1 VRQRIFFKL
10 LLLILVVVGV
20 STAALDL
27 LVRRSWEASLSSQ
40 LQQDLQD
47 KVKMFAARADRE
59 AGSIPFQQLAN
70 EVAGAARARA
80 TIIERSG
87 KVLADSEANSTEM
100 ENHATRPEF
109 IAALQHGQVGS
120 DTRTSHTLG
129 IEFRYVAAPTSF
141 GAVRLAYPLSAIR
154 ADVRR
159 VRNELLEA
167 SGFALLVGFVI
178 ALIGAESAARRLRKM
193 VAFAQEIA
201 AGNLAARLPDSGNDE
216 IALLALALDK
226 TARQLETN
234 FRRLDSSRQQL
245 ETLLNSM
252 EDAVVAVS
260 SKREVVWFN
269 GTMKRLATSTISVGT
284 PLIRAVRDP
293 EFLRA
298 VDEVLK
304 QQKAHSVSLYS
315 VAPGRTFGMTSA
327 PLPDGG
333 AVCVLRDT
341 TEIARV
347 ERTRRDF
354 IANVSHE
361 LRTPL
366 TSLLGYT
373 ETLLDESLD
382 AKAREFLE
390 IMRRNAQRMTRLTED
405 LLTLARVESG
415 EYKLEQAPVSTH
427 ELLKD
432 AQISFNELARAKG
445 LAIEIASSPDVQVFA
460 DRDAIHQVFANLLD
474 NALKYASGTKK
485 IEIGAVDRSGKVEFY
500 VRDFGPGIPSEHLP
514 RLFERFYRVDKARSR
529 EAGGTGLGLAIVKHI
544 VMNHQGEAGVNSELG
559 HGSVFWFRL
568 PVAKAGIEPT
578 AETSAEPVQAAGIVS
593 KGRGRSE

>member
-1 VRQRIFFKL
+1 VRQRVFLKFL
-10 LLLILVVVGV
+10 VLITAVVGV

-27 LVRRSWEASLSSQ
+27 FVRRSWEASISSQ
-40 LQQDLQD
+40 RQHDLED
-47 KVKMFAARADRE
+47 KVQMFAARANRE

-70 EVAGAARARA
+70 EVSAASHDRV

-87 KVLADSEANSTEM
+87 KVLADSAANNEEM
-100 ENHATRPEF
+100 ENQATRPEF
-109 IAALQHGQVGS
+109 IAALEHGQVGAN
-120 DTRTSHTLG
+120 TRISRTLG
-129 IEFRYVAAPTSF
+129 SEFSYAAAPTSF
-141 GAVRLAYPLSAIR
+141 GAVRLAYPLERTRSDIR
-154 ADVRR
+154 RARER
-159 VRNELLEA
+159 LLEA
-167 SGFALLVGFVI
+167 SGIALLVGLVL
-178 ALIGAESAARRLRKM
+178 ALIGAESVTRRLRKI
-193 VAFAQEIA
+193 VAFAQEIG
-201 AGNLAARLPDSGNDE
+201 AGNLSARLPESGSDE
-216 IALLALALDK
+216 IAWLAMTLDK

-234 FRRLDSSRQQL
+234 FRRLDASRQQL

-252 EDAVVAVS
+252 QDAVVAVS
-260 SKREVVWFN
+260 PQREVAWFN
-269 GTMKRLATSTISVGT
+269 GAMKRLSASSIQVGT
-284 PLIRAVRDP
+284 ALVRTARDP
-293 EFLRA
+293 DLLRV
-298 VDEVLK
+298 VDEVLS
-304 QQKAHSVSLYS
+304 QKKPQSVTLYS
-315 VAPGRTFGMTSA
+315 IVPGHTFGMTSA

-373 ETLLDESLD
+373 ETLLDESSD
-382 AKAREFLE
+382 AKSREFLE

-415 EYKLEQAPVSTH
+415 EYPLEQAPISVQ
-427 ELLKD
+427 ELLRD
-432 AQISFNELARAKG
+432 AQVSFNELARAKG
-445 LAIEIASSPDVQVFA
+445 LAIEIVDSPDVQVFA
-460 DRDAIHQVFANLLD
+460 DRDAIHQVFANLID

-485 IEIGAVDRSGKVEFY
+485 LEIGAVERGSNVEFY
-500 VRDFGPGIPSEHLP
+500 VRDFGPGISSEHLQ

-544 VMNHQGEAGVNSELG
+544 VLNHGGETGVTSQLG

-568 PVAKAGIEPT
+568 PLSKLE
-578 AETSAEPVQAAGIVS
+578 AETPAESGAQSA
-593 KGRGRSE
+593 